1 MKLRCFV
8 CVIDEGN
15 KQTCGDE
22 QRSVCNPNVFA
33 RLQFASATFI
43 TPLEQLRA
51 VVGSQQPSLDW
62 IISFAS
68 AVIASCTNGDKLDV
82 EEPRFDRALQVQVVK
97 KHLDNSHHRA
107 ENNEKILQVEKLRRF

>member
-1 MKLRCFV
+1 VKLRCFV

-82 EEPRFDRALQVQVVK
+82 EEPRYDRALQVQLVK
-97 KHLDNSHHRA
+97 KHLQKQKRITQDRQIN
-107 ENNEKILQVEKLRRF
+107 